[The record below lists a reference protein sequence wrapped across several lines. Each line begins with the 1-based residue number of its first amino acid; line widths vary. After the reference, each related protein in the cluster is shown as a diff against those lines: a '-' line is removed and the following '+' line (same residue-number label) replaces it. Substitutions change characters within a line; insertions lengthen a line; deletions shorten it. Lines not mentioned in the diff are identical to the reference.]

1 MDTARKSTFNLSNGK
16 VITLPIRYKN
26 WKWMMVTFT
35 VPSGQIKKLLPVG
48 LKPILMAPGKAL
60 ISFGAYEYPD
70 VTALRPYNEFLVSI
84 PVQYKPTV
92 NLPFLPVIFDPLFSN
107 AVYHNGASY
116 IYYLP
121 VTTDES
127 CLAGREI
134 WGFPK
139 VVRQMEFSEE
149 NNRKTCRLIDN
160 GKLEMEIQIEKHPV
174 ATDRKEFTYCS
185 FTKKDGKL
193 LRTCVNAAG
202 NYIVKKTDTKGKVV
216 FGEGKI
222 PEELRQLDISTKPV
236 HIFFA
241 ENVESDLPLA
251 SEIYSG

>member
-92 NLPFLPVIFDPLFSN
+92 KPALFDRLFLPLFETPFYHMSCQSHLSPLDATYELCRQRN
-107 AVYHNGASY
+107 TA
-116 IYYLP
+116 IP
-121 VTTDES
+121 S
-127 CLAGREI
+127 C
-134 WGFPK
+134 
-139 VVRQMEFSEE
+139 Q
-149 NNRKTCRLIDN
+149 
-160 GKLEMEIQIEKHPV
+160 GKQV
-174 ATDRKEFTYCS
+174 
-185 FTKKDGKL
+185 
-193 LRTCVNAAG
+193 
-202 NYIVKKTDTKGKVV
+202 
-216 FGEGKI
+216 
-222 PEELRQLDISTKPV
+222 
-236 HIFFA
+236 
-241 ENVESDLPLA
+241 
-251 SEIYSG
+251 